1 MNKYI
6 GLSIIAVGLG
16 FTSCDDFLDKMPDS
30 RAEVDTKEKVTL
42 LLTTAY
48 AESNSIVMAEMSSDN
63 AMDNGSTFTFE
74 DKVQEEAYLWK
85 DITSEDDDGPKW
97 LWNNCYI
104 AVATANQ
111 VLAAIDE
118 MGNPS
123 ELQPQRGEAL
133 LCRAWA
139 MFELAN
145 IFCLA
150 YNPETAS
157 TDMGLPYPIAPE
169 TELNPHYERGSV
181 ADLYANIEKDLE
193 AGVPLIDDNIY
204 TVSKYHFNVAAANA
218 FAARFFL
225 YYQKWDKA
233 ITYANQA
240 LTSAPEKMMRNWKY
254 IANEMA
260 ADFDDRCNQYI
271 SASEAC
277 NFLIQTA
284 ASSMVY
290 WLGPYRLGQR
300 YGHNIPNIAQR
311 ETYRTAGIW
320 GTNDGSWDLWL
331 ASSCWGLTEKLCN
344 SKYAGYFE
352 YTDKVNGVGYRRNA
366 IVRLSGPETLL
377 CRAEAYAV
385 KGDYANAL
393 ADINLWMKYNTK
405 NSLQVSQEDVVNTY
419 AEMNYMEDDNQQPI
433 PASKE
438 LGTPKKRLHPL
449 GFKLADA
456 TQENFIHCILHM
468 RRCETAQ
475 EGLRWMDIK
484 RWGIEIAHNR
494 EGLAADKLLLND
506 PRRAIQLPQD
516 VIDAGLTPNPR
527 NNNN

>member
-1 MNKYI
+1 M
-6 GLSIIAVGLG
+6 
-16 FTSCDDFLDKMPDS
+16 
-30 RAEVDTKEKVTL
+30 
-42 LLTTAY
+42 
-48 AESNSIVMAEMSSDN
+48 
-63 AMDNGSTFTFE
+63 
-74 DKVQEEAYLWK
+74 
-85 DITSEDDDGPKW
+85 
-97 LWNNCYI
+97 
-104 AVATANQ
+104 
-111 VLAAIDE
+111 
-118 MGNPS
+118 
-123 ELQPQRGEAL
+123 
-133 LCRAWA
+133 
-139 MFELAN
+139 
-145 IFCLA
+145 
-150 YNPETAS
+150 
-157 TDMGLPYPIAPE
+157 
-169 TELNPHYERGSV
+169 
-181 ADLYANIEKDLE
+181 YANIEKDLE

-320 GTNDGSWDLWL
+320 GNNSTSWDLWL